1 MTKVG
6 KAGVHMAGRG
16 DGRTG
21 HPTLWDTKPAAAFEP
36 FPNGGG
42 YPVGF
47 LEWAYRTLHVADPE
61 RVVHLCSGSVNVGI
75 TVDIRPEM
83 NPTYVA
89 DARHVPLPD
98 GSVPWVMADPPYSED
113 YARNLYGTGDEYPR
127 PAELLREAERLLVP
141 GGRVGILHFQ
151 VPMHR
156 TRLRLLNVW
165 GITQGPGY
173 NIRAWSV
180 YQKPDAGLGL

>member
-1 MTKVG
+1 MPKLG
-6 KAGVHMAGRG
+6 KAGVQMAGRG
-16 DGRTG
+16 AGLTG
-21 HPTLWDTKPAAAFEP
+21 HPTLWVAAQAQEFRP
-36 FPNGGG
+36 FPDGGG

-47 LEWAYRTLHVADPE
+47 LQWAYTTLGVTAPAE
-61 RVVHLCSGSVNVGI
+61 VLHLCSGSVEVGV

-83 NPTYVA
+83 KPTILA

-98 GSVPWVMADPPYSED
+98 ASVPWVMADPPYSED
-113 YARNLYGTGDEYPR
+113 YARNLYGTGAEYPK
-127 PAELLREAERLLVP
+127 PSELLREAARLLMP

-156 TRLRLLNVW
+156 SALRLVTVY

-180 YQKPDAGLGL
+180 YEKAHEGLGL